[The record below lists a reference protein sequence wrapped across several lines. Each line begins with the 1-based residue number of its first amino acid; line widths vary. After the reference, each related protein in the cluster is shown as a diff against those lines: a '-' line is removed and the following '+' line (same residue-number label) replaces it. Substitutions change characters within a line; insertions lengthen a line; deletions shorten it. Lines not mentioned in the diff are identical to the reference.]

1 MVQGGQQGSRLPVCL
16 QEYLGE
22 ANETPAERLSPS
34 SLQLTCVRMLRGS
47 VKGMP
52 LPRKGLPG
60 SDSLTLSFFH
70 SSGSGP
76 ELPRFR
82 NSISAE
88 DLGQIS
94 SRTEHTSQ
102 VHESGDENRLLV
114 YLMHR
119 WSQEHVVVFL

>member
-1 MVQGGQQGSRLPVCL
+1 MCL